1 MSSSVG
7 RLAQSLAE
15 RRTPDGGFAA
25 APGGAPDSESTAL
38 AALTQLVLADD
49 GHEATRWLA
58 ARQHADGSWPLTDAV
73 SQPSWASAW
82 AALALARSGA
92 GAEPLARAAGW
103 LVAREGRRPGLVAR
117 ALGRLTGQHER
128 LEQDLTLRGW
138 PWHEAAASW
147 VEPTASALLALRVL
161 AERVPVEGAQA
172 RIEEGQR
179 LLWDRVCVNGGW
191 NYGNR
196 RVLGEAL
203 EPFPDTTAFALL
215 ALQGSARRE
224 ALAES
229 CDALEALLDEKASS
243 LALALGALA
252 FELHARAAEPLRA
265 RLEARIEQLGPPHET
280 RSVAFAL
287 LALGGGAAL
296 LRVPS

>member
-1 MSSSVG
+1 
-7 RLAQSLAE
+7 
-15 RRTPDGGFAA
+15 
-25 APGGAPDSESTAL
+25 
-38 AALTQLVLADD
+38 
-49 GHEATRWLA
+49 
-58 ARQHADGSWPLTDAV
+58 
-73 SQPSWASAW
+73 
-82 AALALARSGA
+82 
-92 GAEPLARAAGW
+92 
-103 LVAREGRRPGLVAR
+103 
-117 ALGRLTGQHER
+117 
-128 LEQDLTLRGW
+128 
-138 PWHEAAASW
+138 
-147 VEPTASALLALRVL
+147 
-161 AERVPVEGAQA
+161 
-172 RIEEGQR
+172 
-179 LLWDRVCVNGGW
+179 
-191 NYGNR
+191 
-196 RVLGEAL
+196 VLGEAL